1 MMLLEEF
8 AKLMNSEMVLIDM
21 QDKNL
26 GVLLTHRVVMRIN

>member
-8 AKLMNSEMVLIDM
+8 AKLMNAEMVLIDM

-26 GVLLTHRVVMRIN
+26 WCVANPPCSYED